1 MPNKEHEEWRKTR
14 INKIS
19 DGAGA
24 VTQLTIKRSVDVL
37 NSVVEDLAESI
48 DKSSRSS
55 SRLSLI
61 IAICTAFLVAVGIAD
76 LCVRIF
82 NIGAKCP

>member
-1 MPNKEHEEWRKTR
+1 MPNEEHKEWRKNR
-14 INKIS
+14 IDEIS

-37 NSVVEDLAESI
+37 NSVVENLAESI
-48 DKSSRSS
+48 DKSSKSS
-55 SRLSLI
+55 GRLSLI
-61 IAICTAFLVAVGIAD
+61 ITICPAFLVAIGLAD
-76 LCVRIF
+76 LFVRIF

>member
-1 MPNKEHEEWRKTR
+1 MPDKEHKEWRKAR
-14 INKIS
+14 INEIS

-37 NSVVEDLAESI
+37 NSVIEDLTESI
-48 DKSSRSS
+48 DKSSKSS
-55 SRLSLI
+55 GRLSRI
-61 IAICTAFLVAVGIAD
+61 VAICTAFLVGIGVID